1 MYLVFIGIAF
11 TSMQR
16 FPLDSS
22 IVFSEFTMS
31 EGDSC
36 SSLLVTSPRAT
47 DEGTHLDDWL
57 PVDGRN
63 LFGEVS
69 TPKKVCAAPS
79 YDPSFDMSVGLQSLI
94 GLPQDFCEALDK
106 LGVVV

>member
-1 MYLVFIGIAF
+1 MYLVFVGIAF
-11 TSMQR
+11 TSMQC

-22 IVFSEFTMS
+22 IVFSEYTMS

-36 SSLLVTSPRAT
+36 SLPLISSPRAT

-57 PVDGRN
+57 PADGRN

-69 TPKKVCAAPS
+69 TPKKVCAAPDS
-79 YDPSFDMSVGLQSLI
+79 DPQFDMSVGLQSLL
-94 GLPQDFCEALDK
+94 GFPKDFC
-106 LGVVV
+106 